1 MFVRSDPS
9 IPSLWRYLIRFSLV
23 MEVNSSV
30 VNCSSAT
37 AIFLEGTPTEGK
49 LKKLELKGSSSGS
62 VYSEI

>member
-9 IPSLWRYLIRFSLV
+9 MPSLWRYLIRFSLV

-30 VNCSSAT
+30 GNCSAT